1 MIQTTTRMKSTI
13 TIVGLVLVLLAGVAT
28 GYYFSTQPQ
37 PQQQDVVLA
46 TPTPDPMI
54 IIDAPVSGATISS
67 PLIVTGRARGNW
79 YFEASFPVTL
89 KGPGGVVLA
98 TVPAQAQGDWMT
110 TDWVPFTATL
120 VFVAPSPGSAGTLI
134 FQKDN
139 PSGEP
144 QNDDSRSISIVF

>member
-1 MIQTTTRMKSTI
+1 MKATLTI
-13 TIVGLVLVLLAGVAT
+13 FGLVLVLVAGLFIGYYAASRRPSAT
-28 GYYFSTQPQ
+28 GI
-37 PQQQDVVLA
+37 V
-46 TPTPDPMI
+46 TPTPTVENMI
-54 IIDAPVSGATISS
+54 ILDAPKPGATVAS
-67 PLIVTGRARGNW
+67 PLKLTGRARGNW